1 MTFAFF
7 ALLAALQTAPLPDP
21 TCSPATGFSGTI
33 CTPARSGKHPAI
45 LLLGGSEGGNS
56 MAPLAPTYAQQGY
69 VAASVAYFG
78 IPGLPQTLQEI
89 PVETVGRALS
99 AIQNRDDVDPQRI
112 AIFGISKGGELALLA
127 ASTYPQIHAVIA
139 DVPSPFAWEGIAAG
153 PSSDRKSSWTLDA
166 KPLPYLAYTDAMGR
180 AFGTAFAAH
189 TPLDLRPGY
198 DASMSDRAGIER
210 AFFPLE
216 KINGPIFFLSAG
228 DDRIWNSEWQSTL
241 GITYLKN
248 KHHPFADTSTVYPLA
263 GHLFIFATP
272 ERPLTDAPFSGG
284 LQLLLGGTAQANVA
298 AAADAWPR
306 ITTFLETAL
315 QAR

>member
-1 MTFAFF
+1 
-7 ALLAALQTAPLPDP
+7 
-21 TCSPATGFSGTI
+21 
-33 CTPARSGKHPAI
+33 
-45 LLLGGSEGGNS
+45 
-56 MAPLAPTYAQQGY
+56 
-69 VAASVAYFG
+69 
-78 IPGLPQTLQEI
+78 
-89 PVETVGRALS
+89 
-99 AIQNRDDVDPQRI
+99 
-112 AIFGISKGGELALLA
+112 
-127 ASTYPQIHAVIA
+127 
-139 DVPSPFAWEGIAAG
+139 
-153 PSSDRKSSWTLDA
+153 
-166 KPLPYLAYTDAMGR
+166 
-180 AFGTAFAAH
+180 
-189 TPLDLRPGY
+189 
-198 DASMSDRAGIER
+198 MSDRAGIER

-228 DDRIWNSEWQSTL
+228 DDRIWNSERQSTL